1 MRAGPDFLRMLRVLC
16 ANDVEFIVIGGV
28 SAVLQGAPVTTFDL
42 DIIHA
47 RSPENLRRLET
58 ALRELGAYYREH
70 AERRPVPEA
79 RLLAGA
85 GHHLLM
91 TEAGPLDVLGA
102 IGEGR
107 VYDDLQGDA
116 VAMEVAPGISIQ
128 VLSLAAL
135 IKLKEQLGR
144 EKDRAALP
152 VLRRV
157 LREQQ
162 TRDGID

>member
-1 MRAGPDFLRMLRVLC
+1 MPAGPDFLRILRVLC
-16 ANDVEFIVIGGV
+16 AHDVEFIVIGGV
-28 SAVLQGAPVTTFDL
+28 SAVLQGSPIATFDL

-102 IGEGR
+102 IGDGR
-107 VYDDLQGDA
+107 AYEDLRGDV
-116 VAMEVAPGISIQ
+116 VAMEVAPGTSIQ

-144 EKDRAALP
+144 EKDLAALP
-152 VLRRV
+152 VLRRA

-162 TRDGID
+162 ARDRTD